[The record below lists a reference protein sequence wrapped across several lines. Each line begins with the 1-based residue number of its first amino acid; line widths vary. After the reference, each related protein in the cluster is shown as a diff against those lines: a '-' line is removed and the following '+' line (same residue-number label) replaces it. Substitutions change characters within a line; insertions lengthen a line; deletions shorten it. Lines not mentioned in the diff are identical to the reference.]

1 MQAQLVDGQ
10 QIRQLHTGTHVA
22 CTLSFVLGSCEL
34 SRNGRY
40 SYGIPNPGDALPE
53 GVTRVY

>member
-1 MQAQLVDGQ
+1 MQAQLVDRQ

-40 SYGIPNPGDALPE
+40 SYGIPNPGN
-53 GVTRVY
+53 VTRVY